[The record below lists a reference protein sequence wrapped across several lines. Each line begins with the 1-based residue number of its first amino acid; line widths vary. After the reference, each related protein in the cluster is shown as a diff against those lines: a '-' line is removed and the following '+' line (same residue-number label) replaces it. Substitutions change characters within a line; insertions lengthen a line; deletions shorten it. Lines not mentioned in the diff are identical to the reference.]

1 MWAATGVEQ
10 IPWRCVMMKGFRM
23 VPRRQ
28 FLLLG
33 AGAAVYAGPLEDRI
47 RRIEALW
54 KPTTAMAE
62 SQTPAVSIAVIRK
75 GAVEWA
81 RTYGVGVSAGTLFQA
96 ASISK
101 PVTAMAALHMAQY
114 GNFGLDENVNDK
126 LTAWQVPD
134 NLFTGS
140 QKVTVRGILSHT
152 AGLTVHGFP
161 GYGEN
166 DAVPTVR
173 QVLDGASPAN
183 TGPVRVDVVPGT
195 AYRYSGGGYTVLQ
208 LLLTERFQRPFPE
221 LMQRIVLS
229 RLGLHNST
237 FEQPLGQARA
247 ARTAVGFHN
256 TGRSYTGGW
265 HTYPEM
271 AAAGLWTTPT
281 DLSLFAIAVA
291 SAVMG
296 ESNKII
302 ERDIAERM
310 IIPHIGRHGLGFV
323 GGQGWFRHGGANA
336 GYRCELICRADASHG
351 AVIMTNSDSGGRLIP
366 PVLAAIAQESG
377 WPNLP

>member
-1 MWAATGVEQ
+1 M
-10 IPWRCVMMKGFRM
+10 RL
-23 VPRRQ
+23 PRRQ

-33 AGAAVYAGPLEDRI
+33 AGAAAYAGPLEDRI
-47 RRIEALW
+47 RRIEGLW
-54 KPTTAMAE
+54 RPEASMAE
-62 SQTPAVSIAVIRK
+62 SKTPAVSLAVIRN

-81 RTYGVGVSAGTLFQA
+81 RTYGVGSSSGTLFQA

-114 GNFGLDENVNDK
+114 GNFGLDEDVNDK
-126 LTAWQVPD
+126 LTAWKVPE
-134 NLFTGS
+134 NSFTVS
-140 QKVTVRGILSHT
+140 RKVTVRGILSHT

-183 TGPVRVDVVPGT
+183 TRPVRVDVVPGSQ
-195 AYRYSGGGYTVLQ
+195 YRYSGGGYTVLQ

-229 RLGLHNST
+229 RLGMHNST
-237 FEQPLGQARA
+237 FEQPLPQTRA
-247 ARTAVGFHN
+247 ARTAVGFHDN
-256 TGRSYTGGW
+256 GRSYTGGW

-291 SAVMG
+291 GAVMG

-302 ERDIAERM
+302 EREPAERM

-323 GGQGWFRHGGANA
+323 GGQGWFGHGGFNA

-351 AVIMTNSDSGGRLIP
+351 AVIMTNSDSGGRLIRP
-366 PVLAAIAQESG
+366 LLGAIAQEAN
-377 WPNLP
+377 WPKLP

>member
-1 MWAATGVEQ
+1 ML
-10 IPWRCVMMKGFRM
+10 
-23 VPRRQ
+23 PRRH
-28 FLLLG
+28 FLGLG
-33 AGAAVYAGPLEDRI
+33 ASAAAYAGRLEDRI
-47 RRIEALW
+47 RRVEGLWHPEASM
-54 KPTTAMAE
+54 PE
-62 SQTPAVSIAVIRK
+62 CRTPAVSMAVIRN

-81 RTYGVGVSAGTLFQA
+81 RTYGLGSSSGTLFQA

-114 GNFGLDENVNDK
+114 GNFGLDDNVNDR
-126 LTAWQVPD
+126 LTAWQVPE
-134 NLFTGS
+134 NAFTVS
-140 QKVTVRGILSHT
+140 RKVTVRGVLSHT
-152 AGLTVHGFP
+152 AGLTVRGFP

-166 DAVPTVR
+166 QATPTVP
-173 QVLDGASPAN
+173 QVLEGAPPAN
-183 TGPVRVDVVPGT
+183 TAPVRVDVEPGT
-195 AYRYSGGGYTVLQ
+195 LYRYSGGGYTVLQ

-221 LMQRIVLS
+221 LMQRIVLG
-229 RLGLHNST
+229 RLGMNNST
-237 FEQPLGQARA
+237 FEQPLPQSRA
-247 ARTAVGFHN
+247 ARTAVGFHD

-302 ERDIAERM
+302 EREVAERM

-323 GGQGWFRHGGANA
+323 GAQGWFGHTGSNA

-351 AVIMTNSDSGGRLIP
+351 AVVMTNSDSGGRLIR
-366 PVLAAIAQESG
+366 PVLQAIAQESG
-377 WPNLP
+377 WPKLP